1 MKFHFGLFERT
12 DDAGSLTPL
21 RTTISKLIKA
31 EMAFFFRV
39 VGQILSEGMW
49 GTVSTICGA
58 QYQLSHPFEE
68 QYLHKYSQ
76 FDKYLNGQLIL

>member
-49 GTVSTICGA
+49 GSVNDMWSTISTFA
-58 QYQLSHPFEE
+58 SFRRTIPTQIFTVR
-68 QYLHKYSQ
+68 
-76 FDKYLNGQLIL
+76 